1 MIRILLVFFI
11 LIGVSACS
19 MSESVDDSEAF
30 EMVEQMPA
38 LIGGF
43 AGLQAKVKYP
53 EIARRMKVEGRV
65 IVQFIVDENGTVY
78 DPSVVRGIGSGC
90 DEEAVRVLKE
100 HAKFVPGRQDGH
112 PVKVKFSLPV
122 IFKLS

>member
-1 MIRILLVFFI
+1 MTRILLVFFI
-11 LIGVSACS
+11 FIGVSACS

-43 AGLQAKVKYP
+43 AGLQAKVRYP
-53 EIARRMKVEGRV
+53 EIARKANVEGQV
-65 IVQFIVDENGTVY
+65 IVQFIVDENGDVSEST
-78 DPSVVRGIGSGC
+78 VVRGIGSGC

-112 PVKVKFSLPV
+112 PIKVKFSLPI